1 MELPSQMCN
10 QHSTSQQELSSEQ
23 EVSRPSVRA
32 LASRFDRSKKNKGNQ
47 ELPPMNSTL
56 DNRHRSKSESDF
68 LRMDSKP
75 KSVLAKRKKCKGN
88 RPRKSV
94 TFSDNIAMVSAMDYV
109 TDTDVCSGYVSD
121 EDEKCRFQRS
131 AYSDNELEDDDSN
144 TTDSPADIH
153 PGQGCCCLC
162 NKHGCEIGSQFC
174 VKCKQYMSQFQPSE
188 C

>member
-1 MELPSQMCN
+1 MCN
-10 QHSTSQQELSSEQ
+10 QLGTNQPESSEQ

-47 ELPPMNSTL
+47 ELPPLNSTL

-121 EDEKCRFQRS
+121 EDEKCRYQRG

-153 PGQGCCCLC
+153 PGQGYCCLC
-162 NKHGCEIGSQFC
+162 NKHGCDQGSQFC
-174 VKCKQYMSQFQPSE
+174 AKCKQYMSRFQPSE